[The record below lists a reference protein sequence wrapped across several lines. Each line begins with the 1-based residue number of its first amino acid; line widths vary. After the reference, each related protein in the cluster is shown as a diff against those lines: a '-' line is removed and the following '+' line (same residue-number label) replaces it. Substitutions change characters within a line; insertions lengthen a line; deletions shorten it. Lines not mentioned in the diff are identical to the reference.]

1 MKICLG
7 TANFGQKYGLNYGQ
21 QFKNL
26 NEIKKIINYCINANI
41 KFLDT
46 SIDYGNTL
54 SRLSKC
60 DLSKFKIISK
70 VTVINNN
77 INTFS
82 KNLDLQIQNTFE
94 LLGVNKIYSILLQR
108 PEHILKFKN
117 TDINKLFSNL
127 KKKYNIKKIGFSF
140 YDQNLLKLLINKI
153 DMDIV
158 QIPYNIFDNRF
169 EKVMIQMNKLDI
181 EIHSRSVFLQGVLLK
196 KKENLN
202 SYFMK
207 WSKHFDLYNEW
218 LVKNKYQPLEF
229 CLNYVKKNINI
240 NKIVIG
246 VDSIDQLDQIV
257 NSIYKKNI
265 IMSDKLFINDEK
277 ILMPKLWKLKKN

>member
-41 KFLDT
+41 KFIDT

-82 KNLDLQIQNTFE
+82 KNLDLQIKNSFE

-108 PEHILKFKN
+108 PENILKFKN
-117 TDINKLFSNL
+117 TDINDLFSNL

-140 YDQNLLKLLINKI
+140 YDQNLLKSLISKI

>member
-1 MKICLG
+1 
-7 TANFGQKYGLNYGQ
+7 
-21 QFKNL
+21 
-26 NEIKKIINYCINANI
+26 
-41 KFLDT
+41 
-46 SIDYGNTL
+46 
-54 SRLSKC
+54 
-60 DLSKFKIISK
+60 
-70 VTVINNN
+70 
-77 INTFS
+77 
-82 KNLDLQIQNTFE
+82 
-94 LLGVNKIYSILLQR
+94 

-117 TDINKLFSNL
+117 NDINKLFSDL

-169 EKVMIQMNKLDI
+169 EKVIAQMAKLDI

-202 SYFMK
+202 FYFMK
-207 WSKHFDLYNEW
+207 WSKHFDLYHEW
-218 LVKNKYQPLEF
+218 LVKNNYQPLEF
-229 CLNYVKKNINI
+229 CLNYVNKNINI

-257 NSIYKKNI
+257 KKINKK
-265 IMSDKLFINDEK
+265 KLMISNKIFINDEK
-277 ILMPKLWKLKKN
+277 ILMPKLWKLIKN

>member
-1 MKICLG
+1 
-7 TANFGQKYGLNYGQ
+7 
-21 QFKNL
+21 
-26 NEIKKIINYCINANI
+26 
-41 KFLDT
+41 
-46 SIDYGNTL
+46 
-54 SRLSKC
+54 
-60 DLSKFKIISK
+60 
-70 VTVINNN
+70 
-77 INTFS
+77 
-82 KNLDLQIQNTFE
+82 
-94 LLGVNKIYSILLQR
+94 
-108 PEHILKFKN
+108 
-117 TDINKLFSNL
+117 
-127 KKKYNIKKIGFSF
+127 
-140 YDQNLLKLLINKI
+140 
-153 DMDIV
+153 MDIV